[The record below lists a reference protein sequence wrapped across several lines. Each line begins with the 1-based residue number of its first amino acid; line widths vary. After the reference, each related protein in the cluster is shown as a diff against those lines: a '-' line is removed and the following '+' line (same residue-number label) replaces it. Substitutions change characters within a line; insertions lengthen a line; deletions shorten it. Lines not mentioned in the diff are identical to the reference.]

1 MASVVRAVVATLIPT
16 AAVFIIGAGMRSEL
30 QHHARYGHWMS
41 YGWHGDVISEI
52 ADSGEVVPGVV
63 HVQRANIT
71 NFTLLPG
78 FVEAC
83 MNDVKPHEIPVY
95 PFRIER
101 LDKAGEKWETW
112 PLSRLRM
119 CLSLAIKTKT
129 IWPLQSY
136 SSVPVSVAAITWFH
150 KGDWIRFVALS
161 KCDKPAESH
170 REFISLPFQLT
181 EERLVTQAAK

>member
-1 MASVVRAVVATLIPT
+1 MANGVRAVVAILIPA
-16 AAVFIIGAGMRSEL
+16 AAVFIIGAGMGEV

-41 YGWHGDVISEI
+41 YGWHGDVISEA
-52 ADSGEVVPGVV
+52 ADGDDVVPGVA

-83 MNDVKPHEIPVY
+83 INGVRPYEIPVY

-101 LDKAGEKWETW
+101 LDKAGMKWETW
-112 PLSRLRM
+112 PLSRLLK
-119 CLSLAIKTKT
+119 CLNLPIRTKI